1 MSLSTPIWNKNLSA
15 LFIRVPIGLYFA
27 LAGRLKLQDL
37 EGFIDTVRAFNILP
51 NEVATVYGV
60 MIPWV
65 EIGIGIAL
73 IFGVLTTLSAITGS
87 LLLLSYILAL
97 GIFPNHPEVFNKD
110 LVLLGG
116 MLSLLASG
124 SGSFG
129 FDALRKS
136 SSA

>member
-65 EIGIGIAL
+65 EISIGIAL